1 MEVRQGAVRGT
12 TILPPGAI
20 PANCGL
26 RLQPAGRALGNM
38 QGKAIGWDLPGGGRK
53 RMSHTVGPRIR
64 KSVADAQL
72 QRESWRI
79 FQIMAEFVEGFE
91 KLSVISPSVSVFGS
105 ARTTSSDP
113 WYRVAEEASRLL
125 SDAGFSV
132 VSGGGSGI
140 MEAANKGGQAGRSP
154 SIGVNI
160 ELPREQKPNRFQ
172 DISLHFRH
180 FFARKVMFVKYAS
193 AYVVLPGGFGTL
205 DELAEILTL
214 VQTGK
219 TRRIPIV
226 LVGSDFWAGLLDWF
240 RDTLTARG
248 TISPEDMDLMLV
260 RDQPEDIVKAIL
272 DHYETT
278 SLEPTEEEQEI
289 LLEL

>member
-1 MEVRQGAVRGT
+1 MDD
-12 TILPPGAI
+12 TI
-20 PANCGL
+20 
-26 RLQPAGRALGNM
+26 GR
-38 QGKAIGWDLPGGGRK
+38 
-53 RMSHTVGPRIR
+53 RID

-91 KLSVISPSVSVFGS
+91 KLCLIRPSISVFGS
-105 ARTTSSDP
+105 ARTLPGDT
-113 WYRVAEEASRLL
+113 WYLKAEETARLL

-132 VSGGGSGI
+132 VSGGGPGI
-140 MEAANKGGQAGRSP
+140 MEAANKGAQSGKSP

-160 ELPREQKPNRFQ
+160 DLPHEQTANEFQ

-219 TRRIPIV
+219 TRRIPII
-226 LVGSDFWAGLLDWF
+226 LVGSAFWRGLLDWF
-240 RDTLTARG
+240 EDTMIKCG
-248 TISPEDMDLMLV
+248 TIDADDMQLMQLCDEPEA
-260 RDQPEDIVKAIL
+260 IVEAIFR
-272 DHYETT
+272 HYETR
-278 SLEPTEEEQEI
+278 SLEPSEAEQEI